1 MNDPSG
7 PNFFVIGVVKGGS
20 TSLYHYLDQHPEIY
34 LPPIKETNHF
44 AKADVRHEDFLPEYA
59 TDVRL
64 DLDAYFKNGMPEKI
78 HIAHVDSD
86 AHYHALFSKVN
97 QETAIGDVS
106 NSYMVCPSSA
116 QAIKEYDSDAKM
128 IVILRNPIH
137 RIWSQY
143 LMNLREAKTSGKDL
157 IQELESDA
165 ARDKTGW
172 GVSHLYLELGKYDE
186 QLARYYAL
194 FPKENIKVIFYES
207 YRDNPVETLR
217 EICTF
222 LDVNAYYSF
231 DFSSKK
237 NTASLPRFEKLNR
250 LMVAS
255 GLIKTL
261 KGLVPRSMRS
271 SLSKVLYSDKDLP
284 TMSLREKN
292 YLISYYQKHVEDLGK
307 LIDQDPR
314 KYWPIF
320 K

>member
-1 MNDPSG
+1 MNESTH

-44 AKADVRHEDFLPEYA
+44 ARADIRHEDFLPEYA

-64 DLDAYFKNGMPEKI
+64 GLDAYITNGMQEKI

-86 AHYHALFSKVN
+86 VHYKALYSKVSK
-97 QETAIGDVS
+97 ETAIGDVS

-116 QAIKEYDSDAKM
+116 KAIQAYDANAKM
-128 IVILRNPIH
+128 IVILRNPIS

-143 LMNLREAKTSGKDL
+143 LMNLREAKTRGKDL
-157 IQELESDA
+157 IQELEADA
-165 ARDKTGW
+165 AQEKTGW
-172 GVSHLYLELGKYDE
+172 GVNHLYLELGKYDE

-194 FPKENIKVIFYES
+194 FPKKNIKVIFYES
-207 YRDNPVETLR
+207 YRDNPIETLSD
-217 EICTF
+217 ICTF
-222 LDVNAYYSF
+222 LEVNAYYSF
-231 DFSSKK
+231 DFGSKK

-250 LMVAS
+250 IMVAS

-261 KGLVPRSMRS
+261 KEIVPRSMRS

-292 YLISYYQKHVEDLGK
+292 YLISYYQKHVEELGK